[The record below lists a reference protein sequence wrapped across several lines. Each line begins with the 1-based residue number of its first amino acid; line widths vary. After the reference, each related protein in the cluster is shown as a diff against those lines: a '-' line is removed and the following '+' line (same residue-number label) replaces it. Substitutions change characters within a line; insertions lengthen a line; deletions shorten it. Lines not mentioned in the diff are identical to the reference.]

1 MSAIN
6 ETTPSASSG
15 PSLGV
20 ALSLM
25 SLILLLAFALG
36 LSGLNADVI
45 WADELSSLAHMGA
58 FDPPHTPKQILE
70 SISLRAR
77 DHVPLY
83 FLLGAGWSHLAGWSQ
98 FSMRYPSLLAGIAMI
113 ASLYG
118 YARAAV
124 DKRTALIAA
133 FLMASNAFALV
144 YFHEIRGYTLLL
156 LFATIHSWLYWR
168 INRGAR
174 NLRLLWTLF
183 VVSGSAMLYT
193 HVFGLIMLVSL
204 GASQVILEGRSRFTK
219 MLMTGWVA
227 ILVIFSPLLWTMLS
241 GAITWGETE
250 RAVLAAELAE
260 TLIALLSNGLEVVII
275 PLMLHLVYQHWRKRY
290 PAITRLLLL
299 TALLGIAYVLIS
311 WMFDLLT
318 LSRMRYFLLLWFPCM
333 ILFAYSISLLSRSIL
348 IILVIVVVWVI
359 AGVSLGRTGQI
370 LQYAGI
376 SAQSGKYP
384 PLQLYRSSLQGKVSY
399 GDFLVGFTESLS
411 VNGKREGYDWSV
423 SDYYLDAQLGID
435 GEFLHTH
442 LKRYRLSEDTR
453 DILKAHPQILL
464 AHDPSDVPLNY
475 ARTRAIV
482 SEVLAP
488 CDMLVDEPDLS
499 IRKYA
504 HPVMGCNHQSA
515 AIQFENGIR
524 LIDRAVAFDPEVQR
538 IRALTWWDVPDDEML
553 NQFNISLQI
562 INSDWRNI
570 QQSDHHLYSGLVP
583 WSVTELSTADLPP
596 GDYQLVLILYNREG
610 GSKVLGVDESSGESA
625 GILPLQLLSIDS

>member
-1 MSAIN
+1 
-6 ETTPSASSG
+6 
-15 PSLGV
+15 
-20 ALSLM
+20 
-25 SLILLLAFALG
+25 
-36 LSGLNADVI
+36 
-45 WADELSSLAHMGA
+45 
-58 FDPPHTPKQILE
+58 
-70 SISLRAR
+70 
-77 DHVPLY
+77 
-83 FLLGAGWSHLAGWSQ
+83 
-98 FSMRYPSLLAGIAMI
+98 
-113 ASLYG
+113 
-118 YARAAV
+118 
-124 DKRTALIAA
+124 
-133 FLMASNAFALV
+133 MASNAFALV

-174 NLRLLWTLF
+174 YLRLLWTLF

-193 HVFGLIMLVSL
+193 HVIGLIMLVSL
-204 GASQVILEGRSRFTK
+204 GASQVILEGRSRHTK

-241 GAITWGETE
+241 GAITWGESE
-250 RAVLAAELAE
+250 RAVVAAELAE
-260 TLIALLSNGLEVVII
+260 PLLALLTNGLGVLFIS
-275 PLMLHLVYQHWRKRY
+275 LALNLVYQHWGKRS
-290 PAITRLLLL
+290 PEITRLLLL

-333 ILFAYSISLLSRSIL
+333 ILFAFSISLLSRSIL
-348 IILVIVVVWVI
+348 IILVIVVVWAI

-435 GEFLHTH
+435 GLFLHTH

-453 DILKAHPQILL
+453 DILKAHPHLLL
-464 AHDPSDVPLNY
+464 AHDPSEVPLNY

-524 LIDRAVAFDPEVQR
+524 LRDRAVAFDPEVQR
-538 IRALTWWDVPDDEML
+538 IRALTWWDVPDEEML

-562 INSDWRNI
+562 INSDWQNI

-583 WSVTELSTADLPP
+583 WSVIVLSTEDLPP

-625 GILPLQLLSIDS
+625 GILPLQLFSIDS

>member
-1 MSAIN
+1 MANSAF
-6 ETTPSASSG
+6 
-15 PSLGV
+15 V
-20 ALSLM
+20 
-25 SLILLLAFALG
+25 
-36 LSGLNADVI
+36 
-45 WADELSSLAHMGA
+45 
-58 FDPPHTPKQILE
+58 
-70 SISLRAR
+70 
-77 DHVPLY
+77 
-83 FLLGAGWSHLAGWSQ
+83 
-98 FSMRYPSLLAGIAMI
+98 
-113 ASLYG
+113 
-118 YARAAV
+118 
-124 DKRTALIAA
+124 
-133 FLMASNAFALV
+133 LV

-156 LFATIHSWLYWR
+156 LLAVIHSWLYWR

-174 NLRLLWTLF
+174 YLRLLWTLF

-193 HVFGLIMLVSL
+193 HVFGLVMLAAL
-204 GASQVILEGRSRFTK
+204 GATH
-219 MLMTGWVA
+219 
-227 ILVIFSPLLWTMLS
+227 ILVDRRSSQTKLVLSGWTISLVLFVPHLWTMLS
-241 GAITWGETE
+241 GAVTWGATE
-250 RAVLAAELAE
+250 RAVLATQLAE
-260 TLIALLSNGLEVVII
+260 PLVALLTNGLGVLFI
-275 PLMLHLVYQHWRKRY
+275 PLTLNLAYRHWRKRY

-348 IILVIVVVWVI
+348 IILVFVVVWAI

-384 PLQLYRSSLQGKVSY
+384 PLQHYRSSLQEKVSY
-399 GDFLVGFTESLS
+399 GDFLVGFTDSLS

-442 LKRYRLSEDTR
+442 LKRYRLSEDLR
-453 DILKAHPQILL
+453 SILSAHPHILL
-464 AHDPSDVPLNY
+464 AHDPSNVPLNY
-475 ARTRAIV
+475 ARTLTIV

-499 IRKYA
+499 IRKFA
-504 HPVMGCNHQSA
+504 HPVMGCDHQSA
-515 AIQFENGIR
+515 AIQYENGIR
-524 LIDRAVAFDPEVQR
+524 LIDSAVAFDPEVQR

-562 INSDWRNI
+562 INSDWQNI
-570 QQSDHHLYSGLVP
+570 QQTDHHLYSGLVP
-583 WSVTELSTADLPP
+583 WSVIELSIADLPP

-610 GSKVLGVDESSGESA
+610 GSKVLGVDERSGESA
-625 GILPLQLLSIDS
+625 GILPIQAFSIDS

>member
-1 MSAIN
+1 M
-6 ETTPSASSG
+6 T
-15 PSLGV
+15 
-20 ALSLM
+20 
-25 SLILLLAFALG
+25 LILLLAFALG
-36 LSGLNADVI
+36 LSGLNVDVI

-58 FDPPHTPKQILE
+58 FDPPHTPKQVLE
-70 SISLRAR
+70 SISLRAK

-98 FSMRYPSLLAGIAMI
+98 FAMRYPSLLAGIAMI
-113 ASLYG
+113 AALYG

-156 LFATIHSWLYWR
+156 LLATIHSWLYWR
-168 INRGAR
+168 INRDTR
-174 NLRLLWTLF
+174 HSRLLWALF

-193 HVFGLIMLVSL
+193 HVIGLIMLASL
-204 GASQVILEGRSRFTK
+204 GASQVILEGRSSRTK
-219 MLMTGWVA
+219 MLMTGWIA
-227 ILVIFSPLLWTMLS
+227 ILLIFSPYLWTMLS
-241 GAITWGETE
+241 SAVAWGKTE
-250 RAVLAAELAE
+250 RAIVAAELTE
-260 TLIALLSNGLEVVII
+260 PLIALLSNSLGVVII
-275 PLMLHLVYQHWRKRY
+275 PLVLYLVYRHWRKRY

-299 TALLGIAYVLIS
+299 TALLGIAYVLVS

-348 IILVIVVVWVI
+348 IILVFVVVWAI

-384 PLQLYRSSLQGKVSY
+384 PLQHYRSSLQGKVSY
-399 GDFLVGFTESLS
+399 GDFLVGFTDSLA
-411 VNGKREGYDWSV
+411 VNEMREGYDWSV

-442 LKRYRLSEDTR
+442 LKRYRLTEDLR
-453 DILKAHPQILL
+453 SILSAHPHILL

-475 ARTRAIV
+475 TRTLAIV
-482 SEVLAP
+482 SEALAP
-488 CDMLVDEPDLS
+488 CDMLADEPDLS

-504 HPVMGCNHQSA
+504 HPVMGCEHQSA
-515 AIQFENGIR
+515 AIQYENGIR
-524 LIDRAVAFDPEVQR
+524 LIDRAVAFDPEAQR

-562 INSDWRNI
+562 INSDRRNI
-570 QQSDHHLYSGLVP
+570 RQSDHHLYSGLVP
-583 WSVTELSTADLPP
+583 WSVIELSTADLPP
-596 GDYQLVLILYNREG
+596 GGYQLVLILYNRES
-610 GSKVLGVDESSGESA
+610 GSKVPGVDERSGESA
-625 GILPLQLLSIDS
+625 GILPIQAFSIDS